1 MSELEPH
8 AEKLS
13 AEEAISRIIA
23 QKTCVRKNFHG
34 EWFTGIVQTV
44 RTCSTGRVLVNVMYI
59 EDNDD
64 EDLDA
69 DEFLCLV
76 DVDSLAQFDS
86 GSISVD
92 IPCLDLSAKSGGKES
107 GSAIATVKGDKMAR
121 HEALPKADPDNTRLH
136 DRCQTTACFGFAGKI
151 PIFCSKHQKEG
162 SKYENSQGLAYSKLA
177 AVERGPKRK
186 YFKEKTMSS
195 TERGKIHRLKKKIA
209 LTEAV
214 AAKHLAENT
223 VHDAVTDLTEA
234 NEEILQL
241 KKQLSRAQK
250 KLVAVKAEKDD
261 AVEKCALYKKLYE
274 SLLEK

>member
-76 DVDSLAQFDS
+76 DVDSQAQFDS

-92 IPCLDLSAKSGGKES
+92 MPRLDLSAKSVGKES
-107 GSAIATVKGDKMAR
+107 DTDC
-121 HEALPKADPDNTRLH
+121 HCN
-136 DRCQTTACFGFAGKI
+136 
-151 PIFCSKHQKEG
+151 SK
-162 SKYENSQGLAYSKLA
+162 
-177 AVERGPKRK
+177 RR
-186 YFKEKTMSS
+186 
-195 TERGKIHRLKKKIA
+195 
-209 LTEAV
+209 
-214 AAKHLAENT
+214 
-223 VHDAVTDLTEA
+223 
-234 NEEILQL
+234 
-241 KKQLSRAQK
+241 
-250 KLVAVKAEKDD
+250 
-261 AVEKCALYKKLYE
+261 
-274 SLLEK
+274 

>member
-1 MSELEPH
+1 MSELKPH

-23 QKTCVRKNFHG
+23 QKICVRKNFHG
-34 EWFTGIVQTV
+34 EWFTGIVQTG

-86 GSISVD
+86 GSISID
-92 IPCLDLSAKSGGKES
+92 IPRLDLSAKSVGKES
-107 GSAIATVKGDKMAR
+107 G
-121 HEALPKADPDNTRLH
+121 
-136 DRCQTTACFGFAGKI
+136 TAM
-151 PIFCSKHQKEG
+151 
-162 SKYENSQGLAYSKLA
+162 
-177 AVERGPKRK
+177 
-186 YFKEKTMSS
+186 TMSS
-195 TERGKIHRLKKKIA
+195 TERGKIHHLKKKIA

-250 KLVAVKAEKDD
+250 KLAAVKAEKDD
-261 AVEKCALYKKLYE
+261 ASEKCALYKKLYE